1 MRAYTESTCTDLVK
15 ALNVLADTSST
26 SLELVSEDPR
36 VSVSTLQEI
45 TAIAV
50 SAIAVNDLVFMC
62 RVFFI

>member
-1 MRAYTESTCTDLVK
+1 VN